1 MKKPADE
8 KQINKMLNTISYKD
22 QPLPDNFE
30 KEFHEKLLSLSNPQP
45 ERSYLIPITVFA
57 FALVFA
63 AGFLFGN
70 FFKKENLSPL
80 KDNPSHSAVIANVAV
95 ITGDT
100 LTIKLVYDADTKIND
115 VNFTISLPKGLT
127 FHSDNTEISSARSI
141 EWSGTLQKGRNE
153 IPFVVKAKSSG
164 KWLIKA
170 SALFNSGE
178 LTHEI
183 TVKADPGVT
192 NSKKEMENV

>member
-1 MKKPADE
+1 MKKPANE
-8 KQINKMLNTISYKD
+8 KQINKILNTISYKD
-22 QPLPDNFE
+22 QSLPDNFE
-30 KEFHEKLLSLSNPQP
+30 KEFHEKLLSLSKPQA
-45 ERSYLIPITVFA
+45 ERSYFIPVAAFA
-57 FALVFA
+57 FIFVFA

-70 FFKKENLSPL
+70 FFKEEKLSPL
-80 KDNPSHSAVIANVAV
+80 KNESSHSAVIADVTV

-100 LTIKLVYDADTKIND
+100 VTVKLVYDADTKIDD
-115 VNFTISLPKGLT
+115 VNFTIALPKGLT
-127 FHSDNTEISSARSI
+127 FHSNNTEVSSARSI

-192 NSKKEMENV
+192 NSKKETENV